1 MSNIKNQLAGLSPEK
16 RDLLAK
22 YLQSKTANVLKY
34 INPIKPDNP
43 SGIEKAS
50 EKEFYPVSSAQKR
63 MYLIHQV
70 EEVGTSYNM
79 LGAVTIEGV
88 LDRSRLDKTFR
99 ILIHRHEAFRTS
111 FEMADGEPVQRIHPT
126 VEFEVSYWEAGA
138 DEVQGII
145 QDFVKPFDLSKAP
158 LLRVGL
164 IQLSAV
170 KHILLYDMHH
180 IISDGTSMSILM
192 REFAKVYNGDS
203 LPELGIQYK
212 DFSEW
217 QGKLIQSGA
226 IQKQETYWLQ
236 TFAGEIPVL
245 ELPTDYPRPPVMN
258 FEGGMVNLEIDA
270 ATIAKLKQYSSLK
283 SATLFMT
290 LIAAYN
296 ILLARLTGQED
307 IITGVPVAGRGHADL
322 QNIIGMFINTVTL
335 RNYPRFEL
343 TFEVFLEAV
352 RQNTL
357 AAFAN
362 QDYQFEMLLEKLKL
376 KRDSSRNPLFDTV
389 FNYQNMAV
397 DGDRELSGTVKF
409 SPYEYEAT
417 HTKFD
422 ITMYVAES
430 GDSVQIHCNYRTSL
444 LKKTTIE
451 YIMNEYLRLLQVIT
465 ENPRLKIREY
475 PIFLR
480 SNLPATVQRIIPQV
494 TYEPFPEEAVRQSIG
509 KYFETQVKK
518 YHNQVAVK
526 TDKGTWTYGEL
537 NARANQIA
545 WALIHQQTVGQT
557 VALLFEH
564 GAEMIAVMLG
574 ALKAGSIYV
583 PLDPDY
589 PAERLKFML
598 EDSQALRIITNNA
611 NLASA
616 EALNRLDR
624 GIQIINVDQLDM
636 PESNPAIEVKP
647 EAIAYIIYTSG
658 STGNPKGVT
667 QTHRNILKF
676 AGEFINL
683 LHLNPGDRLALFTSY
698 SHTVAVIDIFSA
710 LFSGATVYPYD
721 VKYSGDMIQMV
732 RWLKAERITIYHS
745 VPTVYR
751 YCMDALAKDE
761 CLPDMRM
768 VVIGGEAVH
777 QSDVERYREHFGD
790 GCFFVNLFGASE
802 ILIATAYLMNKTTKI
817 TKPLVPIGYP
827 VPGVEVYLLNED
839 NRETGVYGYGEI
851 VYRSDFLSPG
861 YWRLEDKTREV
872 FGSDPIKHNGT
883 VYRSGDWGR
892 LLPDGTFEYTGR
904 KDQQV
909 KIRGFRIELSE
920 IEDALV
926 TLAGIKKC
934 TVIAKQRADGES
946 ILAGYYVPLE
956 GWTITADEIREKLK
970 QKLPDYMIPAYLQS
984 FEELPLTP
992 NGKIDRMALSAPD
1005 ENLMVSANYE
1015 APRNVTEVKLVDI
1028 WREVL
1033 RVAKVGIHDNFF
1045 ERGGHSL
1052 KAANLAARIHK
1063 EFNVEIPLRQV
1074 FQLPTIKELANYLTR
1089 ADHSIFSAIEPTP
1102 SREYYPVSSA
1112 QKRMYILNQLEEAGN
1127 SYNIPGVIEVEG
1139 PLEQNRLKEAFQQLI
1154 RRHESF
1160 RTSFAL
1166 IDGQPTQRIHPEV
1179 DFRIEYLMADEPE
1192 VAEVIRRFIRP
1203 FDLSKAPLLRVGLI
1217 RFKEERHLLVYDM
1230 HHIISDGTSM
1240 GILMR
1245 EFARVYNGETL
1256 PELRIQYKD
1265 FSEWQQKLFYAEAIQ
1280 KQEAYWL
1287 STFAGEIPVLDLP
1300 VDYPR
1305 PAVQSFTGDRFGIEI
1320 EPALTQQLNVLTAQ
1334 TGTTMFMLLLA
1345 VYTTL
1350 LSRYTGQE
1358 DIIVGSPIAGRG
1370 HADLEKIIGMF
1381 VNTLAL
1387 RNYPEA
1393 AKKFRDYL
1401 IEVKQNAL
1409 AAYENQDYQ
1418 FEELVEKLNLRR
1430 DLSRNPLFDTMLALQ
1445 NMDMSSSEIAG
1456 LKFTPYDFKNEI
1468 SKFDLTIWAVESGPT
1483 IQLDIEYCTQ
1493 LFKKETI
1500 ERLARHFRNI
1510 LARTVRNPDLI
1521 LGEIDPLSEAERK
1534 QLLEEFNNTR
1544 LAYPQDKTI
1553 HGLFEEQVERT
1564 PDNIALIFEDQ
1575 ALTYRELNAKA
1586 DSLASVLLEKGVTT
1600 DNIIGIMVKRSLEMI
1615 IGLLGILK
1623 AGGAYLPIDPEYPA
1637 ERIKFMLADSRAAI
1651 LLTQADLAHKIDYSG
1666 ITGIDITQPWLYERV
1681 DSNPPLTAASNNTAR
1696 HLAYVIYTSG
1706 STGKPKGVMIE
1717 HRAVIN
1723 FMTGIK
1729 ARIDFDASKT
1739 ILALTTISF
1748 DIFGLET
1755 WLPLAQGMKIIIA
1768 SEIGQRDPK
1777 YLGQLIRNHQINMLQ
1792 TTPSR
1797 MQMLINSQYDLT
1809 YLQDFQEIMIGGE
1822 ALPESLRLELQKYTQ
1837 AKIYNMY
1844 GPTETTIWSTVKEIT
1859 AGTAINI
1866 GTPIANTQIY
1876 IVNGHNQLQ
1885 PVGVV
1890 GELYIAGDG
1899 LARGY
1904 LNRPELTAEKFVF
1917 HSYDYRLHI
1926 DYQLNQPNFDSKLQI
1941 VDSNQLNSE
1950 NLNLQSEIL
1959 NPESNRRMY
1968 KTGDLARWLP
1978 DGDIEFLGR
1987 IDHQVKIR
1995 GYRIELGEIEA
2006 RLLSHQMI
2014 QETVVVVKTDLK
2026 EEPYICAYFVS
2037 HGQPSTIELR
2047 QFLMVKL
2054 PEYMVPNQFIQ
2065 LEKMPL
2071 TPNGKIDRLALPEPD
2086 ENLMVSANYEAPW
2099 NETEAKLVDIWREV
2113 LRVAKV
2119 GIHDNFFERGGH
2131 SLKAANMAARIHKE
2145 FNMEIPLRE
2154 IFQSPTIKELA
2165 KYLTRADHNIF
2176 SAIEPAPSREYYP
2189 VSAMQMRIYILN
2201 QLEGTGTSYNIPG
2214 VVEITGTI
2222 ERNRLEEAFGQ
2233 LIRRHESFRT
2243 SFALI
2248 DGQPTQRIHPE
2259 VDFRIEYLMADEP
2272 EVAEVIRRFIRPFD
2286 LSKAPLLRVGL
2297 IRFKEERHLLVYD
2310 MHHIISDGTS
2320 MGILMREFARVYNGE
2335 TLPELRIQYKD
2346 FSEWQQKLFYAE
2358 AIQKQEA
2365 YWLSTFAGEIP
2376 VLDLPVDYPRP
2387 AVQSFTGDRF
2397 GIEIEPALTQ
2407 QLNVLTAQ
2415 TGTTMFMLLLAVY
2428 TTLLSRYTGQEDII
2442 VGSPI
2447 AGRGH
2452 ADLEKIIGMFV
2463 NTLALRNYP
2472 EAAKKFRDYLIEVKQ
2487 NALAAYENQDYQ
2499 FEELV
2504 EKLNL
2509 RRDLSRNPL
2518 FDTMLALQ
2526 NMDMSSSEIAGLK
2539 FTPYDF
2545 KNEIS
2550 KFDLT
2555 IWAVE
2560 SGPTIQLDIEYCT
2573 QLFKKETIERL
2584 ARHFRNILARTVR
2597 NPDLILGEIDPLSEA
2612 ERKQLLEEFN
2622 NTRLAYPQDKTIHG
2636 LFEEQVERTPDNI
2649 ALIFEDQALTYR
2661 ELNAKADSLASVLL
2675 EKGVTT
2681 DNIIGIMVKR
2691 SLEMIIGLLGILKA
2705 GGAYL
2710 PIDPE
2715 YPAERIKFMLADSRA
2730 AILLTQADLAHKID
2744 YSGITGIDITQPWL
2758 YERVDSN
2765 PPLTAASNNTA
2776 RHLAYVIYTSGS
2788 TGKPKGV
2795 MIEHR
2800 AVINF
2805 MTGIKA
2811 RIDFDASKTILALTT
2826 ISFDIFGLET
2836 WLPLAQGMKIIIASE
2851 IGQRDPKYLGQL
2863 IRNHQINMLQTTPS
2877 RMQMLIN
2884 SQYDLTYL
2892 QDFQEIM
2899 IGGEALPESLR
2910 LELQKYTQAKIYNMY
2925 GPTETTIWSTVK
2937 EITAGTAINIG
2948 TPIANT
2954 QIYIVNRDNQLQP
2967 IGVVGELC
2975 IAGAGLARG
2984 YLNRLELTVAKF
2996 VPNPF
3001 YSEQCIVNIEQFT
3014 VNNEQFNENNL
3025 QLLTAECQLN
3035 NNSQLNNGLMYKT
3048 GDLARWLPDG
3058 NIQFLGRIDHQ
3069 VKIRGYRIELGEIEA
3084 RLLSHPLI
3092 KKTVVL
3098 VREDPKGDPYLYA
3111 YFVSDAQLSAMELRE
3126 YLLEDLPEYMVPFHY
3141 IQVEKIPLL
3150 PNGKTDQKALLA
3162 MDLDIQSEID
3172 FVDLG
3177 NSIEAM
3183 IRQVWR
3189 EVLGL
3194 EKIGVRDNFFGLGGN
3209 SLKAIQVIAKMDNY
3223 GITLKDMMRYPTIAE
3238 LSQLAMERNSYTEP
3252 EELPLVLKK
3261 NLEIEYF
3268 FTKEG
3273 GLDPIA
3279 KNLDCHALMIYYYLK
3294 RYIPDYTNYLLI
3306 FLQDISFHVV
3316 LNSDGNLYNLD
3327 VNSFRF
3333 IDEIF
3338 RANIVKG
3345 RGFESMGEIEELL
3358 DQGKLPIIR
3367 TYVKKVP
3374 FIKDFINFDF
3384 EVTDSPEDLD
3394 KNVHT
3399 FIIAAYDREMLY
3411 YVELPY
3417 ILSSSFIPYSKNK
3430 SVGVIKKTDLRY
3442 AFDVDLYY
3450 ATMDIMKERLS
3461 REIDIRKEIRAI
3473 SANSFQSSR
3482 NEDGGFRIYHSF
3494 EAFDVLMEICQKEFL
3509 YLNQDH
3515 IYYHD
3520 RNLKS
3525 FFEWKLSNIISRRML
3540 FKEILHKSW
3549 DQYPG
3554 LAKRNIF
3561 QTIDAS
3567 VEEWRSL
3574 VELMIQKYNQ
3584 ADYLF
3589 GKNYLKHFHKLKEIE
3604 YDLIQKLSEI

>member
-1 MSNIKNQLAGLSPEK
+1 MGEVFRMSNIKKQLAGLSPEK

-494 TYEPFPEEAVRQSIG
+494 NYEPFPEEAVRQSIG

-1510 LARTVRNPDLI
+1510 LVRTVRNPDLT

-1666 ITGIDITQPWLYERV
+1666 ITGIDVTQPWLYERV
-1681 DSNPPLTAASNNTAR
+1681 GSNPSFTVASN
-1696 HLAYVIYTSG
+1696 S
-1706 STGKPKGVMIE
+1706 
-1717 HRAVIN
+1717 
-1723 FMTGIK
+1723 
-1729 ARIDFDASKT
+1729 
-1739 ILALTTISF
+1739 
-1748 DIFGLET
+1748 
-1755 WLPLAQGMKIIIA
+1755 
-1768 SEIGQRDPK
+1768 
-1777 YLGQLIRNHQINMLQ
+1777 
-1792 TTPSR
+1792 
-1797 MQMLINSQYDLT
+1797 
-1809 YLQDFQEIMIGGE
+1809 
-1822 ALPESLRLELQKYTQ
+1822 
-1837 AKIYNMY
+1837 
-1844 GPTETTIWSTVKEIT
+1844 
-1859 AGTAINI
+1859 
-1866 GTPIANTQIY
+1866 
-1876 IVNGHNQLQ
+1876 
-1885 PVGVV
+1885 
-1890 GELYIAGDG
+1890 
-1899 LARGY
+1899 
-1904 LNRPELTAEKFVF
+1904 
-1917 HSYDYRLHI
+1917 
-1926 DYQLNQPNFDSKLQI
+1926 
-1941 VDSNQLNSE
+1941 
-1950 NLNLQSEIL
+1950 
-1959 NPESNRRMY
+1959 
-1968 KTGDLARWLP
+1968 
-1978 DGDIEFLGR
+1978 
-1987 IDHQVKIR
+1987 
-1995 GYRIELGEIEA
+1995 
-2006 RLLSHQMI
+2006 
-2014 QETVVVVKTDLK
+2014 
-2026 EEPYICAYFVS
+2026 
-2037 HGQPSTIELR
+2037 
-2047 QFLMVKL
+2047 
-2054 PEYMVPNQFIQ
+2054 
-2065 LEKMPL
+2065 
-2071 TPNGKIDRLALPEPD
+2071 
-2086 ENLMVSANYEAPW
+2086 
-2099 NETEAKLVDIWREV
+2099 
-2113 LRVAKV
+2113 
-2119 GIHDNFFERGGH
+2119 
-2131 SLKAANMAARIHKE
+2131 
-2145 FNMEIPLRE
+2145 
-2154 IFQSPTIKELA
+2154 
-2165 KYLTRADHNIF
+2165 
-2176 SAIEPAPSREYYP
+2176 
-2189 VSAMQMRIYILN
+2189 
-2201 QLEGTGTSYNIPG
+2201 
-2214 VVEITGTI
+2214 
-2222 ERNRLEEAFGQ
+2222 
-2233 LIRRHESFRT
+2233 
-2243 SFALI
+2243 
-2248 DGQPTQRIHPE
+2248 
-2259 VDFRIEYLMADEP
+2259 
-2272 EVAEVIRRFIRPFD
+2272 
-2286 LSKAPLLRVGL
+2286 
-2297 IRFKEERHLLVYD
+2297 
-2310 MHHIISDGTS
+2310 
-2320 MGILMREFARVYNGE
+2320 
-2335 TLPELRIQYKD
+2335 
-2346 FSEWQQKLFYAE
+2346 
-2358 AIQKQEA
+2358 
-2365 YWLSTFAGEIP
+2365 
-2376 VLDLPVDYPRP
+2376 
-2387 AVQSFTGDRF
+2387 
-2397 GIEIEPALTQ
+2397 
-2407 QLNVLTAQ
+2407 
-2415 TGTTMFMLLLAVY
+2415 
-2428 TTLLSRYTGQEDII
+2428 
-2442 VGSPI
+2442 
-2447 AGRGH
+2447 
-2452 ADLEKIIGMFV
+2452 
-2463 NTLALRNYP
+2463 
-2472 EAAKKFRDYLIEVKQ
+2472 
-2487 NALAAYENQDYQ
+2487 
-2499 FEELV
+2499 
-2504 EKLNL
+2504 
-2509 RRDLSRNPL
+2509 
-2518 FDTMLALQ
+2518 
-2526 NMDMSSSEIAGLK
+2526 
-2539 FTPYDF
+2539 
-2545 KNEIS
+2545 
-2550 KFDLT
+2550 
-2555 IWAVE
+2555 
-2560 SGPTIQLDIEYCT
+2560 
-2573 QLFKKETIERL
+2573 
-2584 ARHFRNILARTVR
+2584 
-2597 NPDLILGEIDPLSEA
+2597 
-2612 ERKQLLEEFN
+2612 
-2622 NTRLAYPQDKTIHG
+2622 
-2636 LFEEQVERTPDNI
+2636 
-2649 ALIFEDQALTYR
+2649 
-2661 ELNAKADSLASVLL
+2661 
-2675 EKGVTT
+2675 
-2681 DNIIGIMVKR
+2681 
-2691 SLEMIIGLLGILKA
+2691 
-2705 GGAYL
+2705 
-2710 PIDPE
+2710 
-2715 YPAERIKFMLADSRA
+2715 
-2730 AILLTQADLAHKID
+2730 
-2744 YSGITGIDITQPWL
+2744 
-2758 YERVDSN
+2758 
-2765 PPLTAASNNTA
+2765 TA

-3189 EVLGL
+3189 DVLGL